1 MTRNAPFLHALKR
14 LVAAV
19 AACCALTAQAAPT
32 QEDPVAITVLA
43 EQQLA
48 VPMTEITRLYSRL
61 RHVTILTAFD
71 DSATQ
76 FQKLLEGESG
86 DVIITS
92 FPAISAEL
100 KQRGMID
107 VYSQTN
113 IASDKL
119 LLATLRQDNIGN
131 RRQLIDALRGQPV
144 LLVSPQSYIEGLYGQ
159 QTLRYLFYGE
169 PSPYAPIMLGNRAAL
184 YQAIDGGN
192 GIGIILA
199 SQKAQLKEDILA
211 VPVADGSYP
220 AIMYHGMGIAGE
232 NMPIARDFLTFLRSD
247 EAQAIFSRYGFS
259 PI

>member
-1 MTRNAPFLHALKR
+1 MKPEPATTHTFKR
-14 LVAAV
+14 LLIAA
-19 AACCALTAQAAPT
+19 AMWCLLSAQTAPA

-48 VPMTEITRLYSRL
+48 APMTEITRLYSRI
-61 RHVTILTAFD
+61 RRVTILTAFE

-92 FPAISAEL
+92 FPAISTEL

-113 IASDKL
+113 IATDKL
-119 LLATLRQDNIGN
+119 LLATLRKDNITN
-131 RRQLIDALRGQPV
+131 RRQLIDALRNQPV
-144 LLVSPQSYIEGLYGQ
+144 VLLNSQGYIEGLYGQ

-169 PSPYAPIMLGNRAAL
+169 PSPYAPVVLNSRSAL
-184 YQAIDGGN
+184 YQAIDRGE
-192 GIGIILA
+192 GIGIILS
-199 SQKAQLKEDILA
+199 SQKAQLNEDMLA

-220 AIMYHGMGIAGE
+220 AIVYHGMGIAGE

-247 EAQAIFSRYGFS
+247 EAQAIFSRYGFD
-259 PI
+259 PL